1 MKRWNLIVSIFQLA
15 IGIAAVVA
23 YIVVAAAGEP
33 LGKWTVTLILALAFV
48 GLGVIG
54 LFDYIKANRKQ

>member
-1 MKRWNLIVSIFQLA
+1 MKRWNLIVSIFQLT
-15 IGIAAVVA
+15 IGIAAIVA